1 MCILQIRR
9 FSFTIII
16 MMTKMKPFG
25 FAIALFFLLS
35 ISSARAQNESEI
47 YEKGLQALKSENYE
61 LAKKTFYTLRSQ
73 YPQNANYWYLSG
85 VSKIQLKD
93 HSSALVDLNKAI
105 SLNTELSDAY
115 LFRHLANKE
124 TRNFQFALAD
134 ISKYLEYSP
143 NDTSARWSRYSLA
156 LYMKE
161 FEEAVQDGNW
171 LMDKGLGGDSLL
183 ISQISLLEESGNYR
197 MAIDLTSQIIR
208 KNPDK
213 VQGYYKRA
221 FLYFTAA
228 EHEKSLQDI
237 ERFLLSEPKNIN
249 ALKLR
254 FDNHFYLR
262 NLPTCE
268 KYVIELIELEPKNG
282 TFHGDLGHVLLQK
295 GDWERAEAAFEKA
308 IKFKSESLGYIYLGR
323 GIARFNKGD
332 KAAACSDW
340 ERALILGEM
349 VSRNYLIKYCN
360 R

>member
-1 MCILQIRR
+1 
-9 FSFTIII
+9 
-16 MMTKMKPFG
+16 MKSFG
-25 FAIALFFLLS
+25 FATTLLFLLS
-35 ISSARAQNESEI
+35 ISSVQAQNESET
-47 YEKGLQALKSENYE
+47 YEKGLQALKSANYE

-85 VSKIQLKD
+85 VSKVQLKD

-105 SLNTELSDAY
+105 SINTELADAY

-134 ISKYLEYSP
+134 ISKYLEYMPS
-143 NDTSARWSRYSLA
+143 DTSARWSRYSLA
-156 LYMKE
+156 IYMKE
-161 FEEAVQDGNW
+161 FEEAVQDGSW
-171 LMDKGLGGDSLL
+171 LMDKGLGGDTLL
-183 ISQISLLEESGNYR
+183 LSQISVLEESGNYR
-197 MAIDLTSQIIR
+197 MAIDLLSRVII
-208 KNPDK
+208 KDPDNAK
-213 VQGYYKRA
+213 LYYKRA
-221 FLYFTAA
+221 FLYFAAA
-228 EHEKSLQDI
+228 EHDKSLNDI
-237 ERFLLSEPKNIN
+237 ERYLITDPKNVV

-268 KYVIELIELEPKNG
+268 KYVTELIELEPKNG
-282 TFHGDLGHVLLQK
+282 TFHGDFGHVLLQK
-295 GDWERAEAAFEKA
+295 GDWDRAEDAFEKA

-332 KAAACSDW
+332 KSAACSDW

-349 VSRNYLIKYCN
+349 VSRNYLIKFCN